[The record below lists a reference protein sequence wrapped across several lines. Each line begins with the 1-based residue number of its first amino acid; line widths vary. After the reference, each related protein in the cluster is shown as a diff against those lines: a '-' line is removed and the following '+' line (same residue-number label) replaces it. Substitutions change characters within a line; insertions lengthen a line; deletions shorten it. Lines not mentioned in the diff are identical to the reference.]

1 MNLGKAFKIIAV
13 CIISGLGGFLLVCSC
28 LFLYLSPKLPS
39 IDELKDTRWQ
49 IPLRVTSRDLK
60 IISEFGE
67 KKRSPIDFD
76 EIPTLMIDA
85 ILAAEDDSFFDHN
98 GIVISGLMRGVVQ
111 LATEGRIRSG
121 GSNYYNAGSPQFLPI

>member
-1 MNLGKAFKIIAV
+1 MNLGKAFKLSAV
-13 CIISGLGGFLLVCSC
+13 FIVSALGGFLLVTSC

-76 EIPTLMIDA
+76 EIPALMIDA
-85 ILAAEDDSFFDHN
+85 ILASPTYNRIF
-98 GIVISGLMRGVVQ
+98 
-111 LATEGRIRSG
+111 TEIR
-121 GSNYYNAGSPQFLPI
+121 N

>member
-1 MNLGKAFKIIAV
+1 MNLGKSFKIIAV

-76 EIPTLMIDA
+76 EIPTLMIVA
-85 ILAAEDDSFFDHN
+85 SYLTRFENH
-98 GIVISGLMRGVVQ
+98 Q
-111 LATEGRIRSG
+111 RIWREKKIT
-121 GSNYYNAGSPQFLPI
+121 NRL

>member
-1 MNLGKAFKIIAV
+1 MNLGKAFKITAV

-60 IISEFGE
+60 SSANLER
-67 KKRSPIDFD
+67 KK
-76 EIPTLMIDA
+76 
-85 ILAAEDDSFFDHN
+85 DH
-98 GIVISGLMRGVVQ
+98 Q
-111 LATEGRIRSG
+111 
-121 GSNYYNAGSPQFLPI
+121 